1 MLILKILWEKNIVQ
15 KNGNIVILNKDET
28 FFYLKYFHSKKHLS
42 QFSQR
47 NNYMWKNIYSIM
59 AKYIN

>member
-28 FFYLKYFHSKKHLS
+28 FFDLKYFYSKKHLS

>member
-28 FFYLKYFHSKKHLS
+28 FF
-42 QFSQR
+42 
-47 NNYMWKNIYSIM
+47 
-59 AKYIN
+59 

>member
-28 FFYLKYFHSKKHLS
+28 FFT
-42 QFSQR
+42 
-47 NNYMWKNIYSIM
+47 
-59 AKYIN
+59 